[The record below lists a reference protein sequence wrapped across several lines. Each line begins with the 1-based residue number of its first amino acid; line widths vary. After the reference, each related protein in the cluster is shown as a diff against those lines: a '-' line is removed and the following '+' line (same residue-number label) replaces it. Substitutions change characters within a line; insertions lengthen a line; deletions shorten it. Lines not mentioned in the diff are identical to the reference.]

1 MTTLSTPLPTA
12 DPGPMASMAEFPHLD
27 IDEPALCD
35 MPGES
40 IRYYRGF
47 LGYDRAPSTGVLPE
61 RERKRL
67 VAVASRAM

>member
-1 MTTLSTPLPTA
+1 
-12 DPGPMASMAEFPHLD
+12 MAEFPHLD

-35 MPGES
+35 WLAEAMPGES